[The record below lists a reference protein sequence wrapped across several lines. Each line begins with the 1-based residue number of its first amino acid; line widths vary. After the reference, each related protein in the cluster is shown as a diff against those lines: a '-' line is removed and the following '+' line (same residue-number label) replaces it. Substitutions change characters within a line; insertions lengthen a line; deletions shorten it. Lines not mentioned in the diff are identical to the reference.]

1 MNMRTKAAPY
11 IFLTAFFLLSFGTTL
26 VYGQPDD
33 HLFVAE
39 EPKIETGV
47 HIGQRVPDIVLESP
61 SGETIALSSLRGKM
75 VLIDFWAAWCPP
87 CRRQNP
93 HLREVYQHYKDKEF
107 VNASGFTIYS
117 VSFDRNREQWI
128 EAIAQDSLDWEY
140 QVVDLKG
147 MRSSGVA
154 NRWLVSSIPANTL
167 IDGDGIVL
175 AVGQRGLFLEEK
187 LDEYLK

>member
-1 MNMRTKAAPY
+1 MNAVRNL
-11 IFLTAFFLLSFGTTL
+11 ILTTILLFAFGATL

-33 HLFVAE
+33 HLLFAE

-47 HIGQRVPDIVLESP
+47 HIGQRAPDIVLESP

-93 HLREVYQHYKDKEF
+93 HLRELYQRYKDEEF
-107 VNASGFTIYS
+107 VNATGFTIYG

-128 EAIAQDSLDWEY
+128 EAIAQDSLDWEN
-140 QVVDLKG
+140 QVIDLKG
-147 MRSSGVA
+147 IRASGVA
-154 NRWLVSSIPANTL
+154 NRWLVTSIPANTL
-167 IDGDGIVL
+167 IDGDGIIL

-187 LDEYLK
+187 LEEYLK